1 MNRKVFI
8 TVLILSIIYLVA
20 FNVLKYVFPET
31 FVLCLTG
38 TEFITAGQFI
48 DSRPVLYWICSVL
61 FSGVTMYLYTCSCA
75 GRKYLNL
82 YETLC
87 VVAGAILLQVS
98 TVYFGMFN
106 THTSICIMLFLALI
120 CKGKLLNTVIT
131 FAIHGYL
138 QLSILLVRGYE
149 VILPVMNSAI
159 NLVFILETWF
169 WLLTIYCIF
178 NLREKNKHE

>member
-8 TVLILSIIYLVA
+8 TVLILSIIYLAA

-31 FVLCLTG
+31 FILCLTG
-38 TEFITAGQFI
+38 TEFMTAGQFI
-48 DSRPVLYWICSVL
+48 DSSPILYWACSYICSCV
-61 FSGVTMYLYTCSCA
+61 SLYIYSCCCA
-75 GRKYLNL
+75 GKKYLNL

-87 VVAGAILLQVS
+87 VLLASALTHVS
-98 TVYFGMFN
+98 TLYFGMFS
-106 THTSICIMLFLALI
+106 THTTICVMLFLALV

-178 NLREKNKHE
+178 NLKEKKL